1 MTVGGFD
8 AHTSFRCAAL
18 YAAQMCGTVQ
28 RRLTSL
34 VRDQLAKWR
43 NVSLQENKNSDQ
55 AS

>member
-1 MTVGGFD
+1 LGIRRAYVV
-8 AHTSFRCAAL
+8 SLRRP